1 MRKAYKIFD
10 NLEPILFLILTL
22 VNLLPV
28 LLVRYFPTVDG
39 PAHLYNSKLM
49 AELFSDPNGILGKYF
64 SVEKL
69 IPTNLTDHYFFLITG
84 YFLPGFLSEKLIML
98 FYLAGLPYAYR
109 YFIRSIAPGGIY
121 LSWFIFPFTYSFLF
135 FYGFFNFSI
144 ALVFFFITLP
154 QLKKLYS
161 NFSVLHF
168 ITFTILTLMVCI
180 SHAFVFII
188 LILYLIVFM
197 RQDLFH
203 MVSKHSQEMKDIAI
217 RKISLVAWAIAPA
230 FLLIIISS
238 IKTHS
243 FGSPFDYFDFSILL
257 KWIRQIQPAKGILYH
272 REDIYTTWLFYLLV
286 LLTAL
291 MIYNM
296 IFDRISVTKGRI
308 KVTLNRKKKNI
319 PDNLLLIVTLAIFAM
334 YFIIPDG
341 FRSYSFISSR
351 LLVFFFL
358 FLIAWIASGYMQ
370 PLIKI
375 TAVLMIIIMN
385 SFLLGIYITESKKL
399 NLSACELEKASD
411 IIPAN
416 SVVLPVNR
424 SDKWIYGHFS
434 NYLGI
439 NKPLIILENY
449 EAELDYFPT
458 SWNDEMMPRFLFGQ
472 TDSISHCLKWK
483 SQTKNTPRIV
493 DFVLLIN
500 NPEIKDDT
508 CTTKI
513 NKILNKYYMLLYRS
527 YDSEIELYSIKP
539 ERDRNNQ
546 TEIIE
551 H

>member
-22 VNLLPV
+22 INLLPV
-28 LLVRYFPTVDG
+28 LLVKYFPTVDG

-64 SVEKL
+64 KVENF

-84 YFLPGFLSEKLIML
+84 YFLPGFLSEKLLML

-109 YFIRSIAPGGIY
+109 YFIRSVASEGMY

-135 FYGFFNFSI
+135 FFGFFNFSI
-144 ALVFFFITLP
+144 ALVFLFIALA
-154 QLKKLYS
+154 QLKKFYKNS
-161 NFSVLHF
+161 SVLNF
-168 ITFTILTLMVCI
+168 ITFSILTLLVYI
-180 SHAFVFII
+180 SHAFVFMI
-188 LILYLIVFM
+188 LVLYLIVFL
-197 RQDLFH
+197 RQDLIH
-203 MVSKHSQEMKDIAI
+203 MVSKHSQEMKDIGI
-217 RKISLVAWAIAPA
+217 RKISLVALAIAPA
-230 FLLIIISS
+230 LLLIIISL

-243 FGSPFDYFDFSILL
+243 SSAPVDYVDSSVLL

-286 LLTAL
+286 LLTGL
-291 MIYNM
+291 LLYNM
-296 IFDRISVTKGRI
+296 IFDSISLTKRHI
-308 KVTLNRKKKNI
+308 RFTMNRDKKKT
-319 PDNLLLIVTLAIFAM
+319 PENLLLIVTLVLLAL

-341 FRSYSFISSR
+341 FRSYGFISSR
-351 LLVFFFL
+351 LLVLFFL

-375 TAVLMIIIMN
+375 TAVIVIITMN
-385 SFLLGIYITESKKL
+385 SFLLGIYLTESKKL
-399 NLSACELEKASD
+399 NLSACELEKAAD
-411 IIPAN
+411 IIPDN

-424 SDKWIYGHFS
+424 SGKWIFGHFS

-449 EAELDYFPT
+449 EAELDYFPI
-458 SWNDEMMPRFLFGQ
+458 SWNYKMMPRFLFGE

-483 SQTKNTPRIV
+483 SQTNNLPQIV
-493 DFVLLIN
+493 NYVLLIN
-500 NPEIKDDT
+500 NLGIKDDT

-513 NKILNKYYMLLYRS
+513 NEILNKYYMLLFKS
-527 YDSEIELYSIKP
+527 DDNEIELYSIKS
-539 ERDRNNQ
+539 ERESNY
-546 TEIIE
+546 
-551 H
+551 